1 MANKSN
7 VEAQKMLKKLI
18 SQIQELQSQ
27 LEDEQRHR
35 EEFRENYL
43 IAEKKLQVA
52 LSEKVGFLL
61 CMAQSKKNVNAMLKL
76 RIKGPNIIMLSGFFN
91 PSSTSSGH
99 IFVRHSSSRGTE
111 KIYP

>member
-43 IAEKKLQVA
+43 IADKKLQIA
-52 LSEKVGFLL
+52 LSEKDELTIQREALDQQKSKLDTDVNEQRSLKTETQNENLQVSLLGF
-61 CMAQSKKNVNAMLKL
+61 
-76 RIKGPNIIMLSGFFN
+76 I
-91 PSSTSSGH
+91 
-99 IFVRHSSSRGTE
+99 
-111 KIYP
+111 